1 MTLSLTDGLCDATD
15 SKLRN
20 HCADLVA
27 EFFHWSIKQSTKA
40 EVADNP
46 AGAKRVIEKL
56 LIKAAHPNEANR
68 LGAANAFNKIYRS
81 MHNILYI
88 PHYVQYALML
98 FFCLIF

>member
-1 MTLSLTDGLCDATD
+1 MTLPFTDGLCDATD
-15 SKLRN
+15 SKLRD

-68 LGAANAFNKIYRS
+68 LGAANAFNKIS
-81 MHNILYI
+81 
-88 PHYVQYALML
+88 ALKSA
-98 FFCLIF
+98 LIVPPET